1 MADFKSDN
9 VDTASTFA
17 YLPTGAVIM
26 LAGPF
31 SDYSD
36 AYYTNLGLVPCDGRS
51 LNGVSSIYSNLWA
64 IIGVTFGGTGQS
76 SFQVPNLTSV
86 KKSVIGT
93 SATFTRGSTTN
104 TSSHGHSATLNY
116 NSNNSNEAHSHNG
129 SANIGNVSTSNTHRH
144 NLAAFTFS
152 VGTNTNATNYS
163 TAGTGSQTALV
174 PGSHNHRV
182 DFNAH
187 NTDDRGTEGAHTH
200 GGTAST
206 GTILANNATT
216 THAHAVSNVTATFPT
231 KTFTGAAASPLE
243 TPYANVLYFI
253 RI

>member
-9 VDTASTFA
+9 VDTVSANA
-17 YLPTGAVIM
+17 YLPTGAVVM
-26 LAGPF
+26 LGGPF
-31 SDYSD
+31 SEYSD
-36 AYYTNLGLVPCDGRS
+36 SYYTNLGLVPCDGRS

-64 IIGVTFGGTGQS
+64 VIGVTFGGSGQS

-93 SATFTRGSTTN
+93 STTYTRGSTTN

-116 NSNNSNEAHSHNG
+116 NSNNSDETHSHSG
-129 SANIGNVSTSNTHRH
+129 SVNVGNVLGSNTHRH
-144 NLAAFTFS
+144 NFAATT
-152 VGTNTNATNYS
+152 VTIGTNTNASNYS

-174 PGSHNHRV
+174 PGSHNHNV
-182 DFNAH
+182 SVTAF
-187 NTDDRGTEGAHTH
+187 NTDDRGTEGSHTH
-200 GGTAST
+200 GGSASGNSGNNTTA
-206 GTILANNATT
+206 T
-216 THAHAVSNVTATFPT
+216 THAHAVSSVTATFPT
-231 KTFTGAAASPLE
+231 DTFDGTAANPLE

>member
-26 LAGPF
+26 LGGPF

-36 AYYTNLGLVPCDGRS
+36 SYYTNLGLVPCDGRS

-93 SATFTRGSTTN
+93 SATYTRGSTTN
-104 TSSHGHSATLNY
+104 TNSHGHSATLNY
-116 NSNNSNEAHSHNG
+116 NSNNSSETHSHTGN
-129 SANIGNVSTSNTHRH
+129 ANIGNVSTSNTHRH
-144 NLAAFTFS
+144 NFVAQNVS
-152 VGTNTNATNYS
+152 IGTNTNATNYS

-182 DFNAH
+182 PVSAF
-187 NTDDRGTEGAHTH
+187 NTDDRGTEGSHTH
-200 GGTAST
+200 GGSASFNIGNN
-206 GTILANNATT
+206 GTTT
-216 THAHAVSNVTATFPT
+216 THNHPVSSITATIPT
-231 KTFTGAAASPLE
+231 ETFDGTASNPLQ